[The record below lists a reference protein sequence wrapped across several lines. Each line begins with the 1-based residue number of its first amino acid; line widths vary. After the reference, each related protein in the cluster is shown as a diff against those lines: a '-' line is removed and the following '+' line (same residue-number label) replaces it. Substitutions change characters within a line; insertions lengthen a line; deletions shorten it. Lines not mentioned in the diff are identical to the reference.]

1 VWKAY
6 AIGFLSAAL
15 AVVLATAI
23 WFGSQPREASG
34 LLWGDTVYTSK
45 QEFNG
50 YLKSKGLSYQTWVA
64 RNPGVA
70 PWEPDEITIGAI
82 TTRAPTTALDRPL
95 VRLLLAAGGLILA
108 AGCALLLLH
117 GRSPGPIGSLAVF
130 GAVLAVLAGAIWFS
144 TQPSEQP
151 GLLWRGTVYTSKQ
164 DFQAYLRSNG
174 LSYET
179 WVARHPGAAP
189 WESAMVRVSAK
200 APAATKAHE
209 DSAVRPLLPVIG
221 VILAACGALLLFRR
235 RRLVTARFATEAVAF
250 DSSGPL
256 RVDTTSTGPATFG
269 SIRRLGVVVSE
280 ATDHLKVSVP
290 LYGGRLVGAARADA
304 RLLGQRMRKRDI
316 SMGDVAYALLAVM
329 CAVVF
334 ALIVVFV
341 LSP

>member
-23 WFGSQPREASG
+23 WFGSQPREPSG

-108 AGCALLLLH
+108 AGFALLLLQ

-130 GAVLAVLAGAIWFS
+130 SAVLAVLAGAIWFS
-144 TQPSEQP
+144 TQPSEQA

-164 DFQAYLRSNG
+164 DFQAYLKANG

-179 WVARHPGAAP
+179 WVVRHPGAAP
-189 WESAMVRVSAK
+189 WEPAMVRVSAK
-200 APAATKAHE
+200 APGATKADE
-209 DSAVRPLLPVIG
+209 GSAARPLLPAIG
-221 VILAACGALLLFRR
+221 LILAAACACLLFRR
-235 RRLVTARFATEAVAF
+235 RRLVTAGLATESVALDSPGAVRMSMPSA
-250 DSSGPL
+250 GP
-256 RVDTTSTGPATFG
+256 TASA
-269 SIRRLGVVVSE
+269 SIRWLGVVASG
-280 ATDHLKVSVP
+280 ATDRLKVSVP

-304 RLLGQRMRKRDI
+304 RLFAERMRERDI
-316 SMGDVAYALLAVM
+316 SRGDVAYAVLAVI